1 MKKSLKHATFIWILF
16 VFSSLVIGQDKN
28 VTGEII
34 HQPLTELTK
43 EKGLS
48 QHVKDSEIPQL
59 NFSAPNVEAL
69 LKEDEKRDKNGY
81 FYRFGEGKDVNITL
95 ENSGVWEVKENGD
108 RVWRLKIHQPGALA
122 QTFIFS
128 KFYLYGN
135 TTIDVYDRQGRK
147 VHRTYTKDD
156 VLESGEQNLALCEG
170 DIALLELIEPAGT
183 KASELEM
190 NMLMYI
196 YRSYGGLG
204 YTEKVYGDPYGNS
217 SDGCQVNVNCS
228 EGDQWQD
235 EKRGVARIV
244 AISGYSYGLCTGSL
258 INNTAQ
264 DCKPYFLTAMHCIV
278 GASNFNNWRFYFNF
292 EAPAC
297 GTPSNNQV
305 EKNQYITGAVK
316 LAGSEDVN
324 GNNITKSDFALLRLN
339 ESNET
344 NTITKLKSFN
354 AYWNGWDANNT
365 AAPSGVSIHHPSGD
379 IKKISTFTQ
388 PLTSANYSGSTPNT
402 HWRVY
407 WSETANGHGVTEGG
421 SSGSPIFTYNN
432 GNSRIVGKLS
442 GGTSYCAQT
451 NGYDLYGKLSYSW
464 TSAGTTNAMRLKP
477 WLDPG
482 NTGAMVLDGS
492 SDPCNGGGGNPDP
505 DPDPD
510 PDPGTGA
517 CTPTIS
523 QCDEYIANV
532 TLSTINNSSNCD
544 LYTDYSNISTTLT
557 PGNTYQ
563 VGVVPG
569 VVGYGSGAYYPGDV
583 IGVWVDWNGNGT
595 FGDANETIVTHALTQ
610 SSPATHNLH
619 VPAAIAPG
627 TYVMRVRINY
637 DASHSGNISPCDD
650 SQYGEVEDY
659 RIVIAGDSNPNPD
672 PNSYDLEVLLNNPA
686 STSLQA
692 PTASQQVSFTLR
704 NNGPSK
710 VPAGSTLWFGF
721 LHVNNATQQENL
733 YSINTNTLNN
743 VDGVVLNTDFMPG
756 QSISSANLGTVIS
769 NASISTSTYGNGDI
783 VALWCLGVGED
794 PNSVIPTDPN
804 DADNDNNLDYFI
816 IDLENGSSSGI
827 EELSM
832 DAIQLYPN
840 PTTGKVL
847 IDLNSTFKNVEV
859 VIYDITGK
867 SVAKVNEVGAK
878 SIVLDLSNL
887 ASGVYQVAVRTEKG
901 IVMKKV
907 VRE

>member
-69 LKEDEKRDKNGY
+69 LKEDEQRDKNG
-81 FYRFGEGKDVNITL
+81 FIYRFGEGKDVNITL

-128 KFYLYGN
+128 TFYLYGN

-204 YTEKVYGDPYGNS
+204 YTEKVYGDPYGNY

-228 EGDQWQD
+228 EGAQWQD

-297 GTPSNNQV
+297 DDPSNSQV
-305 EKNQYITGAVK
+305 VKNQYITGAVK
-316 LAGSEDVN
+316 LAGSEDVIED
-324 GNNITKSDFALLRLN
+324 NNITHITESDFALLRLN

-365 AAPSGVSIHHPSGD
+365 PAPSGVSIHHPSGD

-407 WSETANGHGVTEGG
+407 WSLTANGHGVTEGG

-442 GGTSYCAQT
+442 GGTSYCNQT

-464 TSAGTTNAMRLKP
+464 TSAGNTNAMRLKP

-482 NTGAMVLDGS
+482 NTGVMVLNGS

-505 DPDPD
+505 DPDP
-510 PDPGTGA
+510 GNGA
-517 CTPTIS
+517 CTPVVPQ
-523 QCDEYIANV
+523 QCSGYREYISNV
-532 TLSTINNSSNCD
+532 TLNTINNTTGCAG
-544 LYTDYSNISTTLT
+544 YTDYSNISTTLI

-563 VGVVPG
+563 VAVSPG
-569 VVGYGSGAYYPGDV
+569 TVNDGPGFYYTGDV
-583 IGVWVDWNGNGT
+583 IGVWIDWNGNGG
-595 FGDANETIVTHALTQ
+595 FSDANETIVTHALTQ
-610 SSPATHNLH
+610 SSPANHSFN
-619 VPAAIAPG
+619 VPAGVNPG
-627 TYVMRVRINY
+627 TYVMRVRIDY
-637 DASHSGNISPCDD
+637 DVSEGTISPCANSSD
-650 SQYGEVEDY
+650 GEVEDY
-659 RIVIAGDSNPNPD
+659 RIVIG
-672 PNSYDLEVLLNNPA
+672 
-686 STSLQA
+686 
-692 PTASQQVSFTLR
+692 
-704 NNGPSK
+704 G
-710 VPAGSTLWFGF
+710 
-721 LHVNNATQQENL
+721 
-733 YSINTNTLNN
+733 
-743 VDGVVLNTDFMPG
+743 
-756 QSISSANLGTVIS
+756 
-769 NASISTSTYGNGDI
+769 
-783 VALWCLGVGED
+783 
-794 PNSVIPTDPN
+794 
-804 DADNDNNLDYFI
+804 
-816 IDLENGSSSGI
+816 GSSSGLND
-827 EELSM
+827 LSM
-832 DAIQLYPN
+832 EAIQLYPN
-840 PTTGKVL
+840 PTNDYITL
-847 IDLNSTFKNVEV
+847 DLHSVYQSVEV
-859 VIYDITGK
+859 VVYDITGK
-867 SVAKVNEVGAK
+867 SVAHYNEKDVQ
-878 SIVLDLSNL
+878 SVDLDFSSL
-887 ASGVYQVAVRTEKG
+887 ASGIYQVAVNTELG
-901 IVMKKV
+901 TAVKKV
-907 VRE
+907 VRK

>member
-69 LKEDEKRDKNGY
+69 LKEDEQRDKNG
-81 FYRFGEGKDVNITL
+81 FIYRFGEGKDVNITL

-128 KFYLYGN
+128 TFYLYGN

-204 YTEKVYGDPYGNS
+204 YTEKVYGDPYGND
-217 SDGCQVNVNCS
+217 SDACQVNVNCS
-228 EGDQWQD
+228 EGAQWQD

-278 GASNFNNWRFYFNF
+278 EASNFNNWRFYFNF

-297 GTPSNNQV
+297 GTPSNSQV
-305 EKNQYITGAVK
+305 VKNQYITGAVK

-339 ESNET
+339 ENNET

-388 PLTSANYSGSTPNT
+388 PLTSANYSGSIQNT

-407 WSETANGHGVTEGG
+407 WSQTASGHGVTEPG

-442 GGTSYCAQT
+442 GGTSYCTQT

-482 NTGAMVLDGS
+482 NTGVMVLDGS
-492 SDPCNGGGGNPDP
+492 YGPCPEGGTNPDT
-505 DPDPD
+505 
-510 PDPGTGA
+510 GNGA
-517 CTPTIS
+517 CVS
-523 QCDEYIANV
+523 EVGECDEYIAQV
-532 TLSTINNSSNCD
+532 TLGTINNNSGCD
-544 LYTDYSNISTTLT
+544 GYTDYSNLSTVLSV
-557 PGNTYQ
+557 GQQYQ
-563 VGVVPG
+563 VGVIPG
-569 VVGYGSGAYYPGDV
+569 IVSADVGNYYNGDVVG
-583 IGVWVDWNGNGT
+583 VWIDWNGDGQFNG
-595 FGDANETIVTHALTQ
+595 ANETIGTTALTQ
-610 SSPATHNLH
+610 NYSGGFTFTVPSSVVA
-619 VPAAIAPG
+619 G
-627 TYVMRVRINY
+627 TYVMRVKIDY
-637 DASHSGNISPCDD
+637 DGNNQGTISPCGEFNAP
-650 SQYGEVEDY
+650 YYTGEVEDY
-659 RIVIAGDSNPNPD
+659 RIVIAG
-672 PNSYDLEVLLNNPA
+672 
-686 STSLQA
+686 
-692 PTASQQVSFTLR
+692 
-704 NNGPSK
+704 G
-710 VPAGSTLWFGF
+710 G
-721 LHVNNATQQENL
+721 
-733 YSINTNTLNN
+733 
-743 VDGVVLNTDFMPG
+743 
-756 QSISSANLGTVIS
+756 
-769 NASISTSTYGNGDI
+769 
-783 VALWCLGVGED
+783 
-794 PNSVIPTDPN
+794 
-804 DADNDNNLDYFI
+804 
-816 IDLENGSSSGI
+816 SSGI

-859 VIYDITGK
+859 VVYDITGK

-887 ASGVYQVAVRTEKG
+887 ASGIYQVAVNTELG
-901 IVMKKV
+901 TAVKKV
-907 VRE
+907 VRK